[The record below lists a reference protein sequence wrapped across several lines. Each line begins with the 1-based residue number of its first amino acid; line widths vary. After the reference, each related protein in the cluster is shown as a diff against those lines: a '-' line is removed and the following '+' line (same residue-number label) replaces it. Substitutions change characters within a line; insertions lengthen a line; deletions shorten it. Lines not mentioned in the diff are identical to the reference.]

1 MHLIFHQVL
10 YCSQTAWEG
19 ILISSADLH
28 NLNSCSTQKMNHL
41 QAFITLSKSPVAPAC
56 PPMKSLISFR
66 RGIKLSLNKAA
77 FQWGIML
84 VLWEQTPPGVPQTCY
99 LSIVTAQIFSKQL
112 TENRL
117 YASAFYLKDM
127 LEMLFRED
135 MSRLHFW
142 CCITTWV
149 QLISNYKGKQGEED
163 WEGRSWAENRWK
175 CCWLPPVHTHCQKQG
190 HAILSALSKI
200 SKVKGL
206 CHFKSVNGCRKQS
219 PTRDC
224 YPRWPNPS
232 AIMKIRKI

>member
-1 MHLIFHQVL
+1 
-10 YCSQTAWEG
+10 
-19 ILISSADLH
+19 
-28 NLNSCSTQKMNHL
+28 
-41 QAFITLSKSPVAPAC
+41 
-56 PPMKSLISFR
+56 
-66 RGIKLSLNKAA
+66 
-77 FQWGIML
+77 ML

-142 CCITTWV
+142 CCITMWV
-149 QLISNYKGKQGEED
+149 QFISNYKGKQGEED

-190 HAILSALSKI
+190 HAILSFCIVKNLKGKRALSFQECKWLQETI
-200 SKVKGL
+200 SHQRLLPKMT
-206 CHFKSVNGCRKQS
+206 KSFSNYEDLQDLEHHCWFS
-219 PTRDC
+219 PSLYEKSTSLDH
-224 YPRWPNPS
+224 
-232 AIMKIRKI
+232 